1 MAVATDRSR
10 EELARIIARYGREI
24 VADPRRCEGLLRD
37 TCSSCDREI
46 FILASV
52 HRKHIPEELLA
63 RSPSAP
69 REILVRRLTGRVVQE
84 LGFAEEFALWAVVSW
99 ALALSAITREDA
111 KAMEKRAGKRR
122 RADGTAPSVT
132 AIPYPPDSLI
142 VTPAGD
148 GNFRVI
154 ADAVAAAAPGTRI
167 FVRPGVYREVLK
179 IEKPVEIIGEG
190 PASGIILEGTGET
203 VIQARADNFSLHGF
217 TIRGSSGEATG
228 SPLVEILRG
237 TTLFEDCVLA
247 AGDTGLSITGNRTRA
262 ILRRLTLHTFRT
274 GGIRIS
280 GRASAQLDGCRI
292 SSSRSGIAV
301 GEGAEAGIREC
312 HIDGGYY
319 GIEFGSRAEGSLQGS
334 EVTRYAYAGILVRE
348 GADPAVQKCTIH
360 HGNFGI
366 EVSDRGKGVF
376 EDCDIAGNGR
386 GLFITRSG
394 NPLVRRCIIHD
405 GQFGVGASEK
415 GKGVFEECRITGNL
429 YAGVSARGGAHPRLT
444 RCQITGN
451 RDVGVWVYEKA
462 VATVEGCDLTG
473 NSRGPF
479 TIEAGSRVT
488 KKDTREG

>member
-1 MAVATDRSR
+1 MAAATDRPR
-10 EELARIIARYGREI
+10 QELARIIASYGREI

-63 RSPSAP
+63 QAPSAP
-69 REILVRRLTGRVVQE
+69 KEMLVRRLTGRVVQE

-99 ALALSAITREDA
+99 ALALSAITPEDA
-111 KAMEKRAGKRR
+111 KAMERRGGRR
-122 RADGTAPSVT
+122 RHVEGNTPSVT
-132 AIPYPPDSLI
+132 PTTFPPESLI
-142 VTPAGD
+142 VSPAGD
-148 GNFRVI
+148 GNFRTI
-154 ADAVAAAAPGTRI
+154 ADALAAAVPGSRI

-179 IEKPVEIIGEG
+179 IERPVDIIGEG
-190 PASGIILEGTGET
+190 PASGIILEATGGA

-217 TIRGSSGEATG
+217 TIHGSAGEATG

-237 TTLFEDCVLA
+237 TALVEDCILA
-247 AGDTGLSITGNRTRA
+247 TGDTGLSVTGNRARA

-274 GGIRIS
+274 CGVRIS
-280 GRASAQLDGCRI
+280 GRASAQLNGCRI

-301 GEGAEAGIREC
+301 SEGAEALIRGC
-312 HIDGGYY
+312 HIEGGSY
-319 GIEFGSRAEGSLQGS
+319 GIEYGSRAGGLLQGT

-348 GADPAVQKCTIH
+348 AADPAVQKCAIH

-376 EDCDIAGNGR
+376 EDCDIAGNSR

-394 NPLVRRCIIHD
+394 NPLVKRCTIHD

-429 YAGVSARGGAHPRLT
+429 YAGVSARSGAHPRLA
-444 RCQITGN
+444 RCQVTGN

-462 VATVEGCDLTG
+462 MATVEGCDLTG
-473 NSRGPF
+473 NARGPF